1 MKEALEILWISLAL
15 SAFFAALVISL
26 LYFDKKKNSK
36 FRNTLL
42 PGTKVYVSLIQSNF
56 EGIVVDTDAEFIT
69 ITSKV
74 RRQQV
79 YPTLLLLTL
88 TN

>member
-15 SAFFAALVISL
+15 AAFFTTILISL
-26 LYFDKKKNSK
+26 LYFDKKRNGK

-56 EGIVVDTDAEFIT
+56 EGVVVDTDAEFIT

-74 RRQQV
+74 RRQQI
-79 YPTLLLLTL
+79 YPTPSKK
-88 TN
+88 

>member
-1 MKEALEILWISLAL
+1 MKEALEILWISLSL
-15 SAFFAALVISL
+15 TAFFTIMLISIM
-26 LYFDKKKNSK
+26 YFDKKKNAK

-56 EGIVVDTDAEFIT
+56 EGVVVDSDAEFIT

-74 RRQQV
+74 RRQQI
-79 YPTLLLLTL
+79 YPTRTKSKK
-88 TN
+88 